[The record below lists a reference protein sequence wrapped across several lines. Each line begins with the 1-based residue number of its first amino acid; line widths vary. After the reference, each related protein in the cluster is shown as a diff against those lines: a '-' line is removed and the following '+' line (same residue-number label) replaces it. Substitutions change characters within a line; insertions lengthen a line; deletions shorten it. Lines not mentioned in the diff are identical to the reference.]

1 MTTEGGGL
9 DLSVI
14 IPAYNEEGRLGHTL
28 ERVVAFLAAKGN
40 PFEVIVVDDG
50 STDRTSEVAEASL
63 KGVPHRVVRNEPNR
77 GKGYSVR
84 RGMLLGQ
91 GRYMLF
97 MDADLATPIEEIV
110 PLQAALDAGYD
121 IAIASRGLP
130 QSRIEVH
137 ESWIRETLGKT
148 FNLFVRTFIMGGI
161 RDTQCG
167 FKLFKREV
175 VKPIFERQTVDR
187 WGFDVELLLVARKLG
202 YSIAEIP
209 VRWIHSFDSRIRT
222 GWDGIGMVLDALRIK
237 WRHRRL
243 RSLPSEKP
251 GERQ

>member
-1 MTTEGGGL
+1 MTTENKGL

-14 IPAYNEEGRLGHTL
+14 VPAYNEEGRLAHTL
-28 ERVVAFLAAKGN
+28 ERVVAFLTAAGYA
-40 PFEVIVVDDG
+40 FEVIVVDDG
-50 STDRTSEVAEASL
+50 SADRTSEVAETCL
-63 KGVPHRVVRNEPNR
+63 QGVPHTVVRNEPNR

-91 GRYMLF
+91 GRYLLF
-97 MDADLATPIEEIV
+97 TDADLATPIEEIV

-121 IAIASRGLP
+121 IAIASRGLA

-148 FNLFVRTFIMGGI
+148 FNLFVRTCVMGGI

-167 FKLFKREV
+167 FKLFKRAV

-187 WGFDVELLLVARKLG
+187 WGFDVELLLIARKLG

-209 VRWIHSFDSRIRT
+209 VRWTHSFDSRIRT
-222 GWDGIGMVLDALRIK
+222 GLDGIGMVLDALRIK
-237 WRHRRL
+237 WRHRKL
-243 RSLPSEKP
+243 RPPSPAES
-251 GERQ
+251 GERE